1 MVIFNSYVSLPE
13 GNSHDSKMLGNT
25 LLVHEKNPPGV
36 NPTAEF
42 DILVPSALQTV
53 AGGPWGGRGGKKP
66 FGYLT

>member
-36 NPTAEF
+36 IPTAEF
-42 DILVPSALQTV
+42 DILVPRLSKLSPEV
-53 AGGPWGGRGGKKP
+53 HGGGK
-66 FGYLT
+66 GERNHLVI